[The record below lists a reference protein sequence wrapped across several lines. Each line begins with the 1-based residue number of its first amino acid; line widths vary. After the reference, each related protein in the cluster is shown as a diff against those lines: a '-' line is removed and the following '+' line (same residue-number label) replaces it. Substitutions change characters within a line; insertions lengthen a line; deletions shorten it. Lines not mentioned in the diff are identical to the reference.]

1 MKNNRF
7 FEIKGPDGEYRPR
20 EGEVVPPTVA
30 SDSMYSQLMLLLLGM
45 VAALSVRNHLRPGSW
60 SLPLD
65 FVAAGCGTAIFA
77 VGVLEHQTEMVTRG
91 MLLAGAG
98 FMLVIAREHDQRINT
113 LLMRGSPIHDFIG
126 LVLIFLSAS
135 YLTLLL
141 PEKWNMMVALG
152 TLITYYTLI
161 NLHGERTG
169 G

>member
-7 FEIKGPDGEYRPR
+7 FEVKGPDGEYRPR

-30 SDSMYSQLMLLLLGM
+30 SDSMYPQL
-45 VAALSVRNHLRPGSW
+45 
-60 SLPLD
+60 
-65 FVAAGCGTAIFA
+65 I
-77 VGVLEHQTEMVTRG
+77 
-91 MLLAGAG
+91 LLAGVG

-126 LVLIFLSAS
+126 LMLIFFSAS

-141 PEKWNMMVALG
+141 PEEWNMMVILG

-161 NLHGERTG
+161 NLHGERTREW
-169 G
+169 